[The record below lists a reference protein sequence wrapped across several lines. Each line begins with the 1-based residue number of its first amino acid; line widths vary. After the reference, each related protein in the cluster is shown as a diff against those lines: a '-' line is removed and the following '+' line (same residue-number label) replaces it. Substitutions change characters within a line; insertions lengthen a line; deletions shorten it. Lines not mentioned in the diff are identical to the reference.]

1 MQYKSPSSSFS
12 LSATMKL
19 QSFLPL
25 FFTLTATANMSGNTT
40 TTIQPFNLSAP
51 AGTDIWRK
59 PPTHNAFNA
68 STYPSELP
76 TYGLESFQRAQ
87 LTFALPPS
95 GQLRQYDQAGL
106 LLHLTKPGVPA
117 NETKWVK
124 TGIEFYYGKPY
135 VATVGCDAWADWSLV
150 PMPGFKN
157 GTQPGATIE
166 ARRERDALGKSLW
179 IYWVMRDESGKETE
193 KLPIREVTWFFA
205 EEDGW
210 DVSIAGYVCR
220 PTTEG
225 GEEMLE
231 AEFKEGVEIEVMK
244 SG

>member
-1 MQYKSPSSSFS
+1 MKAS
-12 LSATMKL
+12 LILTFLAHITTATM
-19 QSFLPL
+19 S
-25 FFTLTATANMSGNTT
+25 NNST

-59 PPTHNAFNA
+59 PPSHNAFSA

-76 TYGLESFQRAQ
+76 TYQLKDFRRAK

-135 VATVGCDAWADWSLV
+135 VATVGCDTWADWSLV
-150 PMPGFKN
+150 PMPEFRN

-166 ARRERDALGKSLW
+166 ARRESDELGKSLW
-179 IYWVMRDESGKETE
+179 IYWIVRDDAGKEVE
-193 KLPIREVTWFFA
+193 RRPLREVTWFFG
-205 EEDGW
+205 EEDW

-220 PTTEG
+220 PTKAG
-225 GEEMLE
+225 GEELLE
-231 AEFKEGVEIEVMK
+231 AEFKEGVEIEVTESK
-244 SG
+244 